1 MNRSIALLLL
11 PLSLAPSGCII
22 YENNGDQDFSSGDWW
37 NDDGEFDT
45 ASPPDD
51 PSISLGWTVYPDVAD
66 AGDTLLVTLD
76 AVDDRDLLAVTDV
89 TFAPG
94 ITVHDL
100 NIDETQILIVIEVD
114 AAATGGVTPIELTL
128 ANGQIVTIDAT
139 LTIDAATPDA
149 DTDSGCN

>member
-11 PLSLAPSGCII
+11 LLLAPSGCII

-37 NDDGEFDT
+37 NDDDGSFDT
-45 ASPPDD
+45 ATPPDD
-51 PSISLGWTVYPDVAD
+51 PGISLGWTVYPDVAD

-114 AAATGGVTPIELTL
+114 GAATSGVTPIELTL
-128 ANGQIVTIDAT
+128 ANGQVVTIDAT
-139 LTIDAATPDA
+139 LTIDAAAPQ